1 MIIQIPIA
9 SRLIGR
15 LHALA
20 KDRRAN
26 VAVELALAM
35 PALCMFIFGIIEVGY
50 ALWMQNALDYSV
62 ATAARCASLTNPNVN
77 ASTSP
82 CSGGLTAYAASQS
95 GATIDATA
103 FTYNCRSTDACTN
116 KTVTCGCQV
125 TGSFTISDLGIP
137 WLTLPVTLTSN
148 ACFVPPPLKTC
159 PDLT

>member
-1 MIIQIPIA
+1 MIQIPVA

-62 ATAARCASLTNPNVN
+62 ASAARCASLTNTNVN
-77 ASTSP
+77 NSTSP

-148 ACFVPPPLKTC
+148 ACFLPPPLKAC
-159 PDLT
+159 PNLT

>member
-1 MIIQIPIA
+1 MIQIPIA

-62 ATAARCASLTNPNVN
+62 ATAARCASLTNPNIN

-82 CSGGLTAYAASQS
+82 CSGRSPCPRARTCIS
-95 GATIDATA
+95 G
-103 FTYNCRSTDACTN
+103 S
-116 KTVTCGCQV
+116 
-125 TGSFTISDLGIP
+125 S
-137 WLTLPVTLTSN
+137 
-148 ACFVPPPLKTC
+148 TC
-159 PDLT
+159 PCPENWQGQIPSMA